1 MPPLHSAMQPASCD
15 EELEG
20 VVRPATRGR
29 AHPPDRIGASG
40 VSALRGYDLGYVR
53 AGQRT
58 ALQLFVWSRLTVWI
72 LAAGTLTFFRSSL
85 NPDRYQW
92 DRPRIHDLG
101 SIVDVWAR
109 WDSDWYIQIAQH
121 GYVWPSARPAFFP
134 LYPLLVGGL
143 GHAIGGHFV
152 LAGVLVSL
160 VAGAL
165 AFVLFFRLAEL
176 KLGESTALR
185 ATFFLAIF
193 PTTLFFGAVYSESL
207 FLLASVAAFL
217 LAERGQFRLA
227 GVVAGLA
234 ALTRPVGLA
243 LVPALAILA
252 WKSPDRRR
260 SLVGVAIAPALFSL
274 YPLVLWI
281 WLGHPLA
288 FLTAQSGIWRRHL
301 SVYGPLGGFVEGLR
315 QHAVKDVAVAA
326 ALVFLAGVAWRKLG
340 AAYGTYAFA
349 SLLLPLMWPSDS
361 HALWSIARFG
371 VVLFPIVFA
380 LASLTRHR
388 VAEVVASLAL
398 VAWCVDSVVKWAL
411 WHWVA

>member
-1 MPPLHSAMQPASCD
+1 MRT
-15 EELEG
+15 
-20 VVRPATRGR
+20 VRNGGP
-29 AHPPDRIGASG
+29 
-40 VSALRGYDLGYVR
+40 GYDLGPVR

-58 ALQLFVWSRLTVWI
+58 ALRLFVWSRLTAWI
-72 LAAGTLTFFRSSL
+72 LAAGTLLLFRSSL
-85 NPDRYQW
+85 NPERYRW

-109 WDSDWYIQIAQH
+109 WDSDWYVQIAQH

-143 GHAIGGHFV
+143 GHLVGGHYV
-152 LAGVLVSL
+152 PAGVLVSL
-160 VAGAL
+160 VAGAC
-165 AFVLFFRLAEL
+165 AFVLFYRLAEL
-176 KLGESTALR
+176 KLGATDAVR

-207 FLLASVAAFL
+207 FLLVSVAAFL
-217 LAERGQFRLA
+217 LAERGRFRLA
-227 GVVAGLA
+227 GAAAGLA

-252 WKSPDRRR
+252 WRSPERRR
-260 SLVGVAIAPALFSL
+260 ALVGVAIAPGLFAI
-274 YPLVLWI
+274 YPLVLWR

-301 SVYGPLGGFVEGLR
+301 SVYGPLGGFVEGFR

-326 ALVFLAGVAWRKLG
+326 VLVFLAGVAWRRLG
-340 AAYGTYAFA
+340 AAYGTYAYS
-349 SLLLPLMWPSDS
+349 SLLLPLMWPSDT

-371 VVLFPIVFA
+371 VVLFPVTLA
-380 LASLTRHR
+380 LATLTRNR
-388 VAEVVASLAL
+388 LVAAL
-398 VAWCVDSVVKWAL
+398 VALGLAAWSVDSVVKWAL
-411 WHWVA
+411 WYWVA

>member
-1 MPPLHSAMQPASCD
+1 M
-15 EELEG
+15 
-20 VVRPATRGR
+20 
-29 AHPPDRIGASG
+29 
-40 VSALRGYDLGYVR
+40 R

-58 ALQLFVWSRLTVWI
+58 ALQLFVWSRLTAWI
-72 LAAGTLTFFRSSL
+72 LAAGTLLLFRSSL
-85 NPDRYQW
+85 NPERYRW

-101 SIVDVWAR
+101 SALDVWAR

-134 LYPLLVGGL
+134 LYPLLVGGIGRL
-143 GHAIGGHFV
+143 LGGHYV

-160 VAGAL
+160 VAGGL

-176 KLGESTALR
+176 KLGASTALR

-207 FLLASVAAFL
+207 FLLLSVASFL
-217 LAERGQFRLA
+217 LAERAQFRWA

-243 LVPALAILA
+243 LVPALAVLA
-252 WKSPDRRR
+252 WRSPKRRR
-260 SLVGVAIAPALFSL
+260 ALTGIAIVPALFSL

-301 SVYGPLGGFVEGLR
+301 SAYGPLGGFVEGFR

-326 ALVFLAGVAWRKLG
+326 VLVFLAGVAWRKLG

-349 SLLLPLMWPSDS
+349 SLLLPLMWPSDT

-371 VVLFPIVFA
+371 VVLFPLVFA
-380 LASLTRHR
+380 LAALTRNR
-388 VAEVVASLAL
+388 FVAGLVTLGLA
-398 VAWCVDSVVKWAL
+398 AWCVDSVVKWAL
-411 WHWVA
+411 WNWVA

>member
-1 MPPLHSAMQPASCD
+1 MAADP
-15 EELEG
+15 
-20 VVRPATRGR
+20 
-29 AHPPDRIGASG
+29 
-40 VSALRGYDLGYVR
+40 GYDHGPVR

-58 ALQLFVWSRLTVWI
+58 ALQLFVWSRLTAWI
-72 LAAGTLTFFRSSL
+72 LAAGTLILFRSSL
-85 NPDRYQW
+85 NPERYRW

-101 SIVDVWAR
+101 SVIDVWAR

-143 GHAIGGHFV
+143 GHLLGGHFV

-160 VAGAL
+160 AAGGL

-176 KLGESTALR
+176 KLGASTALR

-207 FLLASVAAFL
+207 FLLLSVASFL
-217 LAERGQFRLA
+217 LAERGQFRWA

-243 LVPALAILA
+243 LVPALAVLA
-252 WKSPDRRR
+252 WRLPARRR
-260 SLVGVAIAPALFSL
+260 ALSGVAIAPALLAL

-301 SVYGPLGGFVEGLR
+301 SPYGPLGGFVEGFR
-315 QHAVKDVAVAA
+315 QHAVKDVVVAA
-326 ALVFLAGVAWRKLG
+326 ALVFLAGLAWRKLG

-349 SLLLPLMWPSDS
+349 SLLLPLMWPSDT

-380 LASLTRHR
+380 LATLTRNR
-388 VAEVVASLAL
+388 FVVGVVTLGLA
-398 VAWCVDSVVKWAL
+398 AWCIDSVVKWAL
-411 WHWVA
+411 WNWVA

>member
-1 MPPLHSAMQPASCD
+1 M
-15 EELEG
+15 
-20 VVRPATRGR
+20 
-29 AHPPDRIGASG
+29 
-40 VSALRGYDLGYVR
+40 R

-58 ALQLFVWSRLTVWI
+58 ALQLFASSRLALWI
-72 LAAGTLTFFRSSL
+72 LATGTLVLFRSSL
-85 NPDRYQW
+85 NPERYRW

-101 SIVDVWAR
+101 SVIGVWAR
-109 WDSDWYIQIAQH
+109 WDSDWYVQIAQH

-143 GHAIGGHFV
+143 GHLLGGHFV

-160 VAGAL
+160 AAGAC
-165 AFVLFFRLAEL
+165 AFVFFYRLAEL
-176 KLGESTALR
+176 KLGERVARR

-207 FLLASVAAFL
+207 FLLLSVAAFL
-217 LAERGQFRLA
+217 FAERGQFRLA
-227 GVVAGLA
+227 GVAGGLA

-260 SLVGVAIAPALFSL
+260 SLRGVALVPALFSL
-274 YPLVLWI
+274 YPLVLWL

-301 SVYGPLGGFVEGLR
+301 SAYGPLGGFVEGIR
-315 QHAVKDVAVAA
+315 QHAVKDVLVALALVLLA
-326 ALVFLAGVAWRKLG
+326 ALAWRALG
-340 AAYGTYAFA
+340 AAYGVYALA
-349 SLLLPLMWPSDS
+349 SLTLPLAWPSDT

-371 VVLFPIVFA
+371 AVLFPVVFA
-380 LASLTRHR
+380 LAWLTRNR
-388 VAEVVASLAL
+388 VTAVLVSLAFG
-398 VAWCVDSVVKWAL
+398 AWCVDSVVKWAL
-411 WHWVA
+411 WEWVA